1 MSDAS
6 RGAEPTTGSGRSDP
20 GPSETAA
27 FHLGAASDPAAAT
40 DPVAG
45 PSGTADQSGVT
56 EQSGVTDRTGITTP
70 EPERPAA
77 AASLDPTER
86 VIPTWTDPSARR
98 ASALI
103 GGPLG
108 RHAQVGRNRILTPL
122 RVCLLM
128 AIGMLIFGWVAKSAC
143 IQQDAKS
150 GVAQLDQSGQRPWLT
165 GCYNDVV
172 PLYGSRGFD
181 RPRDFP
187 YANSFIELKTGGERR
202 IYPAG
207 SVQERDGNLVSDTS
221 KGPVTLSDQDIVGNA
236 EDGYQQVVGGQLQP
250 VDDIT
255 ELGQV
260 RYLEYPAVTGYFQWG
275 ISWVTEGYLT
285 VAEKSSILP
294 VPLDVAAYFTLGA
307 IFLGLFYLWAVAC
320 TARINRRRVWDTAI
334 MCLSPLLVVHAFTN
348 WDLLAIGLCAG
359 GMWAWATRR
368 PVLSGLLL
376 GLGMAAKLYPGLLLG
391 PLFVLCLRTG
401 KLGAFAKTFV
411 AAALAWL
418 AVNLPLLLWFPDAW
432 NEFFRLNSTRPPE
445 YDSWYFLYA
454 TFTDPNMW
462 APEPGSD
469 TPSTVNNLSLMLFLL
484 CCAAIAYFALS
495 VRRRPRFAQLAFL
508 VVVAFLL
515 TNKVWSP
522 QYSLWLVPLVVLALP
537 RWRPVIIWQLIEAGV
552 WLLLMFQFAYVNDN
566 KTGLPV
572 QVFAVLAI
580 VRGLM
585 VIYLAVLVFRDM
597 LRPQH
602 DPVRLAGDDDPSGGV
617 LDGAPDRFTLPSVPA
632 LWRRWRG
639 RSRPAAGQRDK
650 TEPVPVGAGQSS
662 YPTAQ

>member
-1 MSDAS
+1 M
-6 RGAEPTTGSGRSDP
+6 
-20 GPSETAA
+20 
-27 FHLGAASDPAAAT
+27 
-40 DPVAG
+40 
-45 PSGTADQSGVT
+45 
-56 EQSGVTDRTGITTP
+56 
-70 EPERPAA
+70 
-77 AASLDPTER
+77 DPTER

-108 RHAQVGRNRILTPL
+108 RHAQVGRNKILTPL

-128 AIGMLIFGWVAKSAC
+128 TIGMLIFGWLAKSAC

-181 RPRDFP
+181 RPKDFP
-187 YANSFIELKTGGERR
+187 YANSFIELKSGGERR

-207 SVQERDGNLVSDTS
+207 SVHEQDGNLVANTS
-221 KGPVTLSDQDIVGNA
+221 KGTVTLSDQDIVGSA

-250 VDDIT
+250 VSDIAD
-255 ELGQV
+255 LGQV
-260 RYLEYPAVTGYFQWG
+260 RYLEYPAVTGLFQWG
-275 ISWVTEGYLT
+275 ISWVTEGYLN
-285 VAEKSSILP
+285 VAKSSSILP

-320 TARINRRRVWDTAI
+320 TAKINRRRVWDTAI

-368 PVLSGLLL
+368 PVLAGVLL

-391 PLFVLCLRTG
+391 PLFILCLRAG
-401 KLGAFAKTFV
+401 KLGAFAKTLV
-411 AAALAWL
+411 AAGLAWL
-418 AVNLPLLLWFPDAW
+418 ATNLPLLLWYPEAW

-445 YDSWYFLYA
+445 YDSWYFLFA

-469 TPSTVNNLSLMLFLL
+469 TPSTVNNLSLVLFLL
-484 CCAAIAYFALS
+484 CCAAIGYFGLS
-495 VRRRPRFAQLAFL
+495 VQRRPRFAQLAFL

-585 VIYLAVLVFRDM
+585 VAYLAVLVFRDM

-602 DPVRLAGDDDPSGGV
+602 DLVRLAGDDDPSGGV
-617 LDGAPDRFTLPSVPA
+617 LDGAPDRFTLPSLPT
-632 LWRRWRG
+632 LWRRVR
-639 RSRPAAGQRDK
+639 RRRDDRPAAAGELAGVGSG
-650 TEPVPVGAGQSS
+650 TAGAGHRTAGGPPPASGPS
-662 YPTAQ
+662 PAEPSKADPSRTARHVRPGGATRPAASCAEALRSPTNAAKPAPSAHTPPPK